1 MYLLDILLYQQ
12 YTRTHA
18 QARTQSRI
26 MTGIMLDWWIS
37 FNTESRWT
45 MGTARGLYSKT
56 CIQQDEKIGIRI
68 PDLHMQKQIIIY
80 HLDSEHLNVH

>member
-1 MYLLDILLYQQ
+1 MYLLGILLYQQ

-56 CIQQDEKIGIRI
+56 CIQQDEK
-68 PDLHMQKQIIIY
+68 
-80 HLDSEHLNVH
+80 NWN